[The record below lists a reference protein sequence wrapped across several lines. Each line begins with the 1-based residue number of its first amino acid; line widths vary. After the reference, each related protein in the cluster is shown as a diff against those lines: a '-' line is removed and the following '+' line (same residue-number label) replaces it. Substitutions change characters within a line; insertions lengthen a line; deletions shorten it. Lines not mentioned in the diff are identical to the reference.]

1 MCILPN
7 FTTQNLKDL
16 KRISRKEV
24 KEASSLEVVRE
35 GEGTGE
41 TTGKRLRF
49 NSTKPN
55 LSYSI
60 HESVL

>member
-24 KEASSLEVVRE
+24 EEASSLEVVRE

-41 TTGKRLRF
+41 TTGKD
-49 NSTKPN
+49 
-55 LSYSI
+55 
-60 HESVL
+60 